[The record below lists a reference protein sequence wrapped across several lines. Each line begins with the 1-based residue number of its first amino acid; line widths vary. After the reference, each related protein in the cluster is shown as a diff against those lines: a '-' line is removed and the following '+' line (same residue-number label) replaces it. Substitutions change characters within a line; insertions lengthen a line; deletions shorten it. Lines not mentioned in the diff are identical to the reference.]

1 MLEQILFPK
10 FITDNFIIRLLM
22 ASILGASIGFE
33 RDIHGRA
40 AGLRTNLLISLGAAV
55 FMLVSEA
62 LAVSYAGKT
71 GNSVLSA
78 DPGRI
83 AAQIITGI
91 GFLGAGAIIK
101 HGFTIRGLTT
111 AACIWISA
119 AIGMSAG
126 AGFFEFALVATIIGL
141 LCLVLLHRLEKKYA
155 KDSYRILEVETA
167 NNVNISELIDIVKR
181 ENLKILYLD
190 KKRDYDENKMLIKFT
205 IRLHYKGVA
214 DKLSHIIVKDLE
226 KSEIPIHKIN
236 WIHK

>member
-126 AGFFEFALVATIIGL
+126 AGFFEFAIVATFIGL

-167 NNVNISELIDIVKR
+167 NNVNISELID
-181 ENLKILYLD
+181 N
-190 KKRDYDENKMLIKFT
+190 DENKMLIKFT

>member
-126 AGFFEFALVATIIGL
+126 AGFLNLRL
-141 LCLVLLHRLEKKYA
+141 LQP
-155 KDSYRILEVETA
+155 S
-167 NNVNISELIDIVKR
+167 
-181 ENLKILYLD
+181 
-190 KKRDYDENKMLIKFT
+190 
-205 IRLHYKGVA
+205 
-214 DKLSHIIVKDLE
+214 
-226 KSEIPIHKIN
+226 
-236 WIHK
+236 